1 MPEGS
6 SGNGANPLHDFLF
19 KPVFLE
25 TGRFNREKTG
35 QFSRVPFSVKNGGSI
50 GHAERRNGLE

>member
-19 KPVFLE
+19 KQVFLE
-25 TGRFNREKTG
+25 TGRFYQKKKRA
-35 QFSRVPFSVKNGGSI
+35 I
-50 GHAERRNGLE
+50 